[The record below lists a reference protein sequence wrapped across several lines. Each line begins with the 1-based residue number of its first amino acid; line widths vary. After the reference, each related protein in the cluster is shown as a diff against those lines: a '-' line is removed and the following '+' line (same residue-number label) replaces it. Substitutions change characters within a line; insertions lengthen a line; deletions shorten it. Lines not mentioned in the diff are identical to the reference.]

1 MRRVSEALPQADDAA
16 EARPEYRYPD
26 FLGIGA
32 QKAGTTWL
40 DKNLR
45 RHPKLWLP
53 PMKELQYFSHLHI
66 PQARKWTTR
75 QRRERGT
82 QLLRRH
88 IEKNKPEDWNYRY
101 IARVADLVGGPIS
114 DDWYGR
120 IFSLAEPGQICG
132 EITPDYCTL
141 PEEGIRHVL
150 KLSPAVKIILSLRDP
165 IERSW
170 SHMRMTAKM
179 RGIED
184 EALFVQFANNADQYQ
199 RADYPTMIASWRK
212 FIPEERFL
220 VVFLDDIGATPN
232 AVLETVCAFLGVRY
246 RDRPFA
252 KAADPV
258 HAGKPQEIPPVVLD
272 ALKTRMRPIYDRV
285 AALYPEIGA
294 RWAARYYS

>member
-1 MRRVSEALPQADDAA
+1 VRRVDEAPADDAA
-16 EARPEYRYPD
+16 DSRPEYRYPD
-26 FLGIGA
+26 FLCIGA

-82 QLLRRH
+82 QLLRRY
-88 IEKNKPEDWNYRY
+88 IEKNEPGAWDYRY
-101 IARVADLVGGPIS
+101 IARVADLVGGTIS

-120 IFSLAEPGQICG
+120 IFSLAQPGQICG
-132 EITPDYCTL
+132 ECTPDYCTL

-150 KLSPAVKIILSLRDP
+150 RLSPEVKIILSLRDP

-170 SHMRMTAKM
+170 SHMRMTAKT
-179 RGIED
+179 RGVDDVEM
-184 EALFVQFANNADQYQ
+184 FVQFAGNADQYQ
-199 RADYPTMIASWRK
+199 RADYPTIIANWRK

-220 VVFLDDIGATPN
+220 VIFMDDIGATPN
-232 AVLETVCAFLGVRY
+232 TVLERVCEFLGVRY

-258 HAGKPQEIPPVVLD
+258 HAGKQQPIPPAVLD
-272 ALKTRMRPIYDRV
+272 VLKERMRPIYD
-285 AALYPEIGA
+285 ALALLYPEIGT
-294 RWAARYYS
+294 RWAARYY